1 MFLGLVNGGL
11 GLQLANSKMKFVIA
25 YAVVSVVFWGAY
37 IIIKGFF
44 TLRKKKMAK
53 ASGAGKMSPQRTS
66 YLERDNDEMPM
77 TTYGK

>member
-11 GLQLANSKMKFVIA
+11 GLQLSNSKMKFVIA
-25 YAVVSVVFWGAY
+25 YAVVSAVFWGAY

-44 TLRKKKMAK
+44 TLRKTKMAK
-53 ASGAGKMSPQRTS
+53 ASGAGKMSPQRS
-66 YLERDNDEMPM
+66 GYMEQDIDEVPM